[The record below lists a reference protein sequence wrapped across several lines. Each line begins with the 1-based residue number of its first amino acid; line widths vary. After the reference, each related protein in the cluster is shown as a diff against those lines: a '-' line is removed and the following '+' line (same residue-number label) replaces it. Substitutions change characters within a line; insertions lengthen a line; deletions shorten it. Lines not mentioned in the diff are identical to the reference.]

1 MADLNTDIAVLT
13 ETKLCG
19 GRHTKQ
25 GFGYSVFAT
34 SAISPHQ
41 GGVALVWRTKPAHWI
56 LEGVRTLSANSLSAV
71 LVSGTKRWLLLGTYL
86 SPNEDP
92 ESELGILEVE
102 GQRHPNVPVILMGDL
117 NADLN
122 DNANLRS
129 IAITTTIQHLGAV
142 DIFHRFIQK
151 KKRRNTRHRR
161 LSDGSEQRSRCD
173 YALVDPSIDVC
184 SIRIVI
190 PPRFHSDHRAVKLQ
204 LRSSTPQDH
213 QRYVHN
219 RSQLPHVRPKPDEKG
234 PNRKF
239 EELLKH
245 RVPIPPV
252 TYPPRDAWI
261 AHDTWALIDKR
272 NAALKQAAA
281 PAELRPLRKAIRK
294 KVRRDRA
301 IRLALT
307 GNEIQTHLDADDPKE
322 AWRLVKVW
330 YRHQAHTPPPTKMD
344 LSNIGRDYRNLYT
357 RQEPP
362 GEPIRGLVSYDIPDG
377 IPDGEEIGSA
387 VKTLRNGRAPG
398 ASGMKVED
406 LKKWHAEQEDTPAPW
421 LLVIEMVQHA
431 FLTGVVPTRARSNT
445 LVLIPKPEPGQ
456 VRGIGLLE
464 PIWKLISAIVHL
476 RLMKHIKFHEDLH
489 GFLPERGTGTA
500 CLEAKLAAQLAFRT
514 GQPLY
519 HIYLDFAKA

>member
-1 MADLNTDIAVLT
+1 MDDPPPIRYRLRDDEHPHFVRFASLLEVAVGYDSPNAAIEFQQDHGPSNDHLQGRNMRNTRRMTQESWLEPPRAIPMWGPIRAMPVIPMALPPVPLPLLPPFCPPPHPSLTLPAVTTHHATLAPPTTTTTTATQLEPIVLHQQHLAHTEATPHAAPRPPKPTHVTITTYNVVSARGTRLLGALRAMADLNTDIAVLT

-19 GRHTKQ
+19 GRHAKQ

-34 SAISPHQ
+34 SAVSPHQ

-56 LEGVRTLSANSLSAV
+56 LEGVRTLSANSLSAI

-213 QRYVHN
+213 RRYVHN

-245 RVPIPPV
+245 RVPIP
-252 TYPPRDAWI
+252 
-261 AHDTWALIDKR
+261 
-272 NAALKQAAA
+272 
-281 PAELRPLRKAIRK
+281 
-294 KVRRDRA
+294 
-301 IRLALT
+301 RLH
-307 GNEIQTHLDADDPKE
+307 THPEMHGLPM
-322 AWRLVKVW
+322 
-330 YRHQAHTPPPTKMD
+330 TP
-344 LSNIGRDYRNLYT
+344 GR
-357 RQEPP
+357 
-362 GEPIRGLVSYDIPDG
+362 
-377 IPDGEEIGSA
+377 
-387 VKTLRNGRAPG
+387 
-398 ASGMKVED
+398 
-406 LKKWHAEQEDTPAPW
+406 
-421 LLVIEMVQHA
+421 
-431 FLTGVVPTRARSNT
+431 
-445 LVLIPKPEPGQ
+445 
-456 VRGIGLLE
+456 
-464 PIWKLISAIVHL
+464 
-476 RLMKHIKFHEDLH
+476 
-489 GFLPERGTGTA
+489 
-500 CLEAKLAAQLAFRT
+500 
-514 GQPLY
+514 
-519 HIYLDFAKA
+519 